1 VATDSQGITLAWAG
15 SALAAEIVSLSV
27 DGVSHGF
34 VDVTPRSTLVR
45 ARQHS
50 PHDTDAGTVSVTM
63 RAKDVLSGSTFGTP
77 QSLSI
82 TRGTATYLTAQTAYL
97 KNFAWSASLGE
108 LQEYRA
114 TFRLSGTVTI

>member
-1 VATDSQGITLAWAG
+1 MATDSQNISISWGG
-15 SALAAEIVSLSV
+15 SALAVEIVSLSV

-63 RAKDVLSGSTFGTP
+63 RAKGSLSQSTFGVP
-77 QSLSI
+77 KSLTI
-82 TRGTATYLTAQTAYL
+82 LQGLGTIFSAQTAYL
-97 KNFAWSASLGE
+97 ENFAWSASLGE

-114 TFRLSGTVTI
+114 TFRLSGTVSI